1 MPFYAKRREFTALN
15 DTARVLRVIPVIEL
29 RVLQTIYSPNSCTT
43 FRKSCTTVTPLLKK
57 NLGFSQI
64 EILRVSFPDFSRRF
78 SVSLAKSID
87 TFFEVLL
94 KDFTLSRWTSRSP
107 TFVWQ
112 EWMPSMEHSFLHS
125 CSVLMA

>member
-1 MPFYAKRREFTALN
+1 MPFYAKRRKFTALN

-64 EILRVSFPDFSRRF
+64 EILRVDCSETKVVGHRDLPG
-78 SVSLAKSID
+78 VK
-87 TFFEVLL
+87 
-94 KDFTLSRWTSRSP
+94 KDCP
-107 TFVWQ
+107 CYDV
-112 EWMPSMEHSFLHS
+112 
-125 CSVLMA
+125 